1 MLCKIADLITE
12 VPDTGGL
19 APRVRDYLWEKND
32 PPDIVIRESDF
43 RPTAWKGAPYDL
55 YCYMESGA
63 DFYANLLR
71 HEGMMLHAS
80 AVAYNGRA
88 YLFSGPSGIGKS
100 THSRLWQQAFGD
112 EAVVFN
118 DDKPALR
125 FLDGRWYAYGT
136 PWCGKDGINKNM
148 KVPLAGICFLEQGEE
163 NTISHLSAKEAIPLI
178 IPQTMHKFKKAENTQ
193 LLLKHMGC
201 LIRHIPMF
209 RIVNRADLACAYM
222 SFTHMQQKAQEHGL

>member
-19 APRVRDYLWEKND
+19 APRVRDYLWEKDD

-43 RPTAWKGAPYDL
+43 RFGAWKGASYDL

-63 DFYANLLR
+63 DFYANLLF

-80 AVAYNGRA
+80 AVSYGGRA

-100 THSRLWQQAFGD
+100 THTRIWKQIFGE
-112 EAVVFN
+112 EAVIIN

-125 FLDGRWYAYGT
+125 FLDGRWYAFGT
-136 PWCGKDGINKNM
+136 PWCGKEGINTNL
-148 KVPLAGICFLEQGEE
+148 KVPLAGICFLKQGDE
-163 NTISHLSAKEAIPLI
+163 NTISLLSAQEAIPLI
-178 IPQTMHKFKKAENTQ
+178 IPQTMYRFKRPEKTR
-193 LLLKHMGC
+193 LLLRNMGR
-201 LIRHIPMF
+201 LIDYVPICCM
-209 RIVNRADLACAYM
+209 INRAD
-222 SFTHMQQKAQEHGL
+222 QESARLSYESMLQYAKERGL